1 MLREEL
7 RELVEEYCQS
17 LALVRKAIRRAEKEG
32 RKHDLSLLRG
42 MERDLEWTIE
52 YMLTGYPPEP
62 SRPRRYIP
70 IDPQKAITLFR
81 YQPQPGPT
89 LKVEKVRL
97 QILEALDILSERER
111 EAFLMVVGEGL
122 SYGETAKYMG
132 VSKATVQE
140 YVRRAKEKISA
151 RRVIR
156 SAPKG

>member
-1 MLREEL
+1 MRDEL
-7 RELVEEYCQS
+7 RGLVEEYCQS

-70 IDPQKAITLFR
+70 VDPQKAISLFR
-81 YQPQPGPT
+81 YRPPSGPT
-89 LKVEKVRL
+89 LKIEKVRL
-97 QILEALDILSERER
+97 QILEALDVLSEKER

-132 VSKATVQE
+132 VKKATVQE
-140 YVRRAKEKISA
+140 YVRRAKEKITA